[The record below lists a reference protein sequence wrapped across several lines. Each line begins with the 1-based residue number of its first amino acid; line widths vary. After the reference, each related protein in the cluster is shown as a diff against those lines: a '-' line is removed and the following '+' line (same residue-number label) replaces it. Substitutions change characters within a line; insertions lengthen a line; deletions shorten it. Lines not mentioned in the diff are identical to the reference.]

1 MSKLRVNTVVNRT
14 NTDKVIFPF
23 GIGVTNGAIVSGVV
37 TATAFVGSGASL
49 TGVPGEIKVQD
60 LTGNLNASGI
70 TTIRVGTGLSVEVNV
85 AGIASIKMGTRN
97 EGFTVGVTTINSAG
111 RIRSQAL
118 GNIIPQRVSTFS
130 DITAGIVSDF
140 PGAIIT
146 VADTGQVYRIAGGAT
161 PSPRLMAQANH
172 VGIIT
177 ANGGF
182 VAAGSSL
189 GFTGPLFSTGVS
201 TATYLFSTNMNVG
214 AALTVSGNTQ
224 LDNDALI
231 LGNLQVNG
239 ISTFNGLSATLTGN
253 VIGDI
258 NSSGI
263 STFNQLIVNTVN
275 ASGFVTASQF
285 VGPVNGNVT
294 GNVNGNLNS
303 TGITTVTHLQVLSS
317 INHPAGIA
325 TIHQINGDTLNL
337 SGVATATS
345 FDGDAT
351 GLTGSPNI
359 TVGFVTTTND
369 ISVDG
374 DILPAADSSHDLG
387 SSSLRWANIY
397 SADMHFS
404 NEGMGNSVDGTW
416 GSWTLQEG
424 ENDIFMLNNRTGKR
438 FKINL
443 TEVE

>member
-1 MSKLRVNTVVNRT
+1 MSKLRVNTIVNRAD
-14 NTDKVIFPF
+14 TDKVIFPF
-23 GIGVTNGAIVSGVV
+23 GIGVTNGVQVAGVV
-37 TATAFVGSGASL
+37 TATAFVGSGVSL

-85 AGIASIKMGTRN
+85 AGIASIKMGETN
-97 EGFTVGVTTINSAG
+97 DGFTVGVTTINSDG
-111 RIRSQAL
+111 QIRSQAL
-118 GNIIPQRVSTFS
+118 GNIIPQRVSTLS

-140 PGAIIT
+140 PGALIT
-146 VADTGQVYRIAGGAT
+146 VSDTGQVFRLASGPNAG
-161 PSPRLMAQANH
+161 PRLIAEANH

-177 ANGGF
+177 ASGGF
-182 VAAGSSL
+182 DSSL
-189 GFTGPLFSTGVS
+189 GFTGPLNSTGVS
-201 TATYLFSTNMNVG
+201 TVTFLQSTNINVG
-214 AALTVSGNTQ
+214 GLATVAGRLAALEDLAVTR
-224 LDNDALI
+224 
-231 LGNLQVNG
+231 NLSVGG

-253 VIGDI
+253 VTGDV

-263 STFNQLIVNTVN
+263 STFNQIIVNTVN

-285 VGPVNGNVT
+285 VGPLNGDVT
-294 GNVNGNLNS
+294 GDINGDLNS
-303 TGITTVTHLQVLSS
+303 SGITTVTHLQVLST

-337 SGVATATS
+337 SGVATATQ
-345 FDGDAT
+345 FDGSAT

-359 TVGFVTTTND
+359 TVGILTVTNVTNHN
-369 ISVDG
+369 G
-374 DILPAADSSHDLG
+374 DVLPNSDNSHDLG
-387 SSSLRWANIY
+387 SPSLRWANIY

-404 NEGMGNSVDGTW
+404 NEGMGNSVDGSW